1 MPNFLSPLDTH
12 CVYVTNG
19 FSFVGTIGV
28 MGCI

>member
-28 MGCI
+28 MDCI